1 MRCWILSLLSRALNN
16 LISTSGSVDYGEYI
30 CFFQFLSIRIVHLFS
45 PHHRSAHIKL
55 SLTIERGQHVSY
67 DSSTGQHQSNGTL
80 SLLGNALNKTT
91 VLRSIASTLSIN
103 GFGDN
108 WVLHLPTI
116 HHAVV
121 TANFVSDTLPKN
133 VKEAS
138 PEILICD
145 SFTAGISSYLSN
157 LHLALERFQSRNPS
171 KQLVSDH
178 DIPLSLENGRLF
190 TIALCRLPKKEQL
203 QTLSK
208 LLTMLNSH
216 LQTIN
221 YDSDR
226 RNLLTHQNH
235 LSDF

>member
-16 LISTSGSVDYGEYI
+16 LISTTGSVDYGEYI
-30 CFFQFLSIRIVHLFS
+30 CFFQFLSIRIFHLFS

-55 SLTIERGQHVSY
+55 SLTIGRGQHVSY

-91 VLRSIASTLSIN
+91 VLRSMASTLSIN

-138 PEILICD
+138 PEIFICD

-190 TIALCRLPKKEQL
+190 TIALC
-203 QTLSK
+203 
-208 LLTMLNSH
+208 
-216 LQTIN
+216 
-221 YDSDR
+221 
-226 RNLLTHQNH
+226 
-235 LSDF
+235 